1 MRQLL
6 IIGLILL
13 AVMFSGC
20 IDTGE
25 IERTITIVD
34 KTAEVVKDGFG
45 SSTAYKVLADDGDVY
60 HTSWTLYRSL
70 ELNETYVVQVRGYS
84 TPSEGAFWWIFAVEE
99 SK

>member
-34 KTAEVVKDGFG
+34 KTAEVVRDGFG